1 MLRSHDLPHRQHLA
15 PKTAPNSQLSVSN
28 RGELLDAI
36 EEEGLGRNG
45 QGHLIERGRQ
55 IANELGEIPNKNRAI
70 IATLVRQ
77 VEVRPDSIKI
87 HLSRDRLTT
96 VLTSDLRE
104 WTIENALPIDTS
116 DRILT
121 LTAPAQLTR
130 VGREMKLLV
139 DDTKDNRAPDIG
151 LLRILAR
158 AHDIHVRLI
167 QDTSRTVHDI
177 AREEASAL
185 VTFISFCVFVG
196 FAPDI
201 TTAIVNG
208 RQPPQLNAQK
218 LMRLTAQLPPDWAEQ
233 RALLGFR

>member
-1 MLRSHDLPHRQHLA
+1 MRSFCIQSRRTARCHR
-15 PKTAPNSQLSVSN
+15 
-28 RGELLDAI
+28 
-36 EEEGLGRNG
+36 GRRAR
-45 QGHLIERGRQ
+45 QERTRHLIERGRQ

-87 HLSRDRLTT
+87 HLSRDRLTA

-121 LTAPAQLTR
+121 LTAPAQRTR
-130 VGREMKLLV
+130 LRREMKLLV

-196 FAPDI
+196 LHRTSPRRSS
-201 TTAIVNG
+201 TVGSHHNSMP
-208 RQPPQLNAQK
+208 RS
-218 LMRLTAQLPPDWAEQ
+218 
-233 RALLGFR
+233 